1 MITLKTIISLSFI
14 LGFLFF
20 FLLIPIEA
28 NGSVKNYQENQVGK
42 FVVGLGSVP
51 DQPTKGLNHFALYV
65 RQKESQEKFQ
75 NLKVYLSASMEN
87 MNSGQTFKSEM
98 NNTLFDPEYYE
109 VDISLDSEGKWFLL
123 VDVLINEN
131 QLDSHNFSTLFE
143 IDAVSPNPLN
153 SFLTLA
159 LLGFLVIF
167 VLKYAFNI
175 MFKRSK

>member
-1 MITLKTIISLSFI
+1 
-14 LGFLFF
+14 
-20 FLLIPIEA
+20 
-28 NGSVKNYQENQVGK
+28 
-42 FVVGLGSVP
+42 
-51 DQPTKGLNHFALYV
+51 
-65 RQKESQEKFQ
+65 
-75 NLKVYLSASMEN
+75 MEN

-167 VLKYAFNI
+167 VLKYASNI
-175 MFKRSK
+175 IFKRPK

>member
-1 MITLKTIISLSFI
+1 
-14 LGFLFF
+14 
-20 FLLIPIEA
+20 
-28 NGSVKNYQENQVGK
+28 
-42 FVVGLGSVP
+42 
-51 DQPTKGLNHFALYV
+51 
-65 RQKESQEKFQ
+65 
-75 NLKVYLSASMEN
+75 MEN

-131 QLDSHNFSTLFE
+131 QLDSQNFSTLFE

-167 VLKYAFNI
+167 VLKYASNI
-175 MFKRSK
+175 IFKRPK